1 MRNDHVPALER
12 GLTILELVIHAEHPV
27 SFTQIKRAL
36 NLASA
41 GTVRL
46 INVLCTRGYLVKDPA
61 SGLYMAG
68 PRAGTLASHGTPQLD
83 RFRTVSRPHLVEIER
98 ETANTAFSVFW
109 NGEYMIGVAKVIN
122 ESSIPMSDVGSITN
136 NLSYMPWGWIFYD
149 ALDDAGKER
158 ARTVMESRKKFLAAQ
173 KARMQFFR
181 AHSFAYDD
189 QSVMPLVRRLAAPVR
204 NADGAV
210 IGCLC
215 LGGTKLTI
223 PDGKVEQFGRMLL
236 EHARRASGEM

>member
-61 SGLYMAG
+61 SGLYMPG

-83 RFRTVSRPHLVEIER
+83 RFRTVSRPHLVEIEH
-98 ETANTAFSVFW
+98 ETANTALSVFW

-122 ESSIPMSDVGSITN
+122 ESSIPMTDVGSITN
-136 NLSYMPWGWIFYD
+136 NLSYMPWGWYFTMPSTTP
-149 ALDDAGKER
+149 AESAPARSWKAGR
-158 ARTVMESRKKFLAAQ
+158 NSSPHRKPACS
-173 KARMQFFR
+173 
-181 AHSFAYDD
+181 SFA
-189 QSVMPLVRRLAAPVR
+189 PIRLPMTTSR
-204 NADGAV
+204 
-210 IGCLC
+210 
-215 LGGTKLTI
+215 
-223 PDGKVEQFGRMLL
+223 
-236 EHARRASGEM
+236 